1 MTLTDLSEAMIAQSR
16 TLNPDLEHV
25 QGDMRTLRLGRTFD
39 AVFLDA
45 DKVSYRGIRV
55 GDLYDDKW
63 FRERLNINLDEKNK
77 ILTHVH
83 GEASFGVDADEDT
96 SSGDLRR
103 FVKHR
108 PVFECSQG
116 RLDFAE
122 TLIDLVG
129 QLVGIPVVD
138 FQLGLLGVQRID
150 GGLLLRREIDG
161 LAFDLS

>member
-1 MTLTDLSEAMIAQSR
+1 MRRQLDDETIRQRFGRVLIILLGISSAACDRDDRALDGRAHFKTFGRRRIGAL
-16 TLNPDLEHV
+16 PDIRISCRHLV
-25 QGDMRTLRLGRTFD
+25 LRPDVTP
-39 AVFLDA
+39 
-45 DKVSYRGIRV
+45 
-55 GDLYDDKW
+55 
-63 FRERLNINLDEKNK
+63 
-77 ILTHVH
+77 VH